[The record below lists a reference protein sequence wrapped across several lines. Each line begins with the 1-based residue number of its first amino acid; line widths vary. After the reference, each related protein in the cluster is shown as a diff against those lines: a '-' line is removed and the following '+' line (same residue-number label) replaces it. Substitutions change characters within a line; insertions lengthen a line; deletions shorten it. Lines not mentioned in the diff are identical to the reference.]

1 MLVMSR
7 RKDQKIVFPGLGI
20 TVTLIGV
27 RGNTARLGI
36 DAPRDVTILREEI
49 IDPTANVA
57 PVQADPHSIRNVL
70 NSVNLFVMV
79 YQKQMESNRV
89 DAAAAT
95 FMKMVEYLELQTKE
109 GTVDFNVSQQ
119 TAEEMK
125 GRVMVVEDDPDQRD
139 LLSSLLAMQGLD
151 VCAHQDG
158 HSALQDLRNGAQPE
172 IILLDWNMPEFGG
185 QWLVP
190 KVRNE
195 FGGTGPKLFV
205 VSGTDA
211 TSSPQ
216 RDSVDA
222 WLAKPL
228 NQDALLA
235 RLRAVY
241 SAC

>member
-20 TVTLIGV
+20 TVTLVGV
-27 RGNTARLGI
+27 RGNTARLGV
-36 DAPRDVTILREEI
+36 DAPRDIDVLREEI
-49 IDPTANVA
+49 ADATVDELPRH
-57 PVQADPHSIRNVL
+57 PDPHSIRNVL

-89 DAAAAT
+89 EAAAST
-95 FMKMVEYLELQTKE
+95 FMKMVEYLENQTKE
-109 GTVDFNVSQQ
+109 GAVDFTVAQETS
-119 TAEEMK
+119 EEMK
-125 GRVMVVEDDPDQRD
+125 GRVMVVEDDEDQRD

-151 VCAHQDG
+151 VSAHKNG
-158 HSALQDLRNGAQPE
+158 HSALRDLRNGIDPQ

-185 QWLVP
+185 QWLLP
-190 KVRNE
+190 KIRNE
-195 FGGTGPKLFV
+195 FGVTGPKVFV
-205 VSGTDA
+205 VSGAEAVTG
-211 TSSPQ
+211 PQ
-216 RDSVDA
+216 RDIVDA